1 MVQPA
6 HSRLKSLTGRI
17 ATYTVLLIW
26 SGVCVFPIYWF
37 GITSIKN
44 FNDIA
49 KGPRYLP
56 FVDFEPTLAAWSFV
70 FTDHQDNLRLGY
82 MNSII
87 VASASTLLTLTFGAM
102 AVYGLTRLRPTIPWS
117 AVALLGFGL
126 SLGAIILFERAAWPW
141 CFAVFALASIFF
153 IAMRGWARGPMLEP
167 HLIAFGLIASRILPP
182 VAMIAPL
189 YVMAEMT
196 GLLDTQLLLILVY
209 AAANLPAA
217 IWLLQPAFGTRATE
231 AEEAAYLDGASHPS
245 ILFTILLPMI
255 RQPVLAVGL
264 LIFLLSANEYFLAAH
279 LAPGKAITMPPWLVS
294 QISMREAQIVAE
306 EDELSHLSAA
316 IVLMV
321 LPLLAFSITLQRFLG
336 NRALW
341 QR

>member
-17 ATYTVLLIW
+17 ATYTALLIW

-37 GITSIKN
+37 GITSIKG

-56 FVDFEPTLAAWSFV
+56 FVDFQPTLASWRFV

-196 GLLDTQLLLILVY
+196 GLLDT
-209 AAANLPAA
+209 NSCSS
-217 IWLLQPAFGTRATE
+217 W
-231 AEEAAYLDGASHPS
+231 
-245 ILFTILLPMI
+245 
-255 RQPVLAVGL
+255 
-264 LIFLLSANEYFLAAH
+264 
-279 LAPGKAITMPPWLVS
+279 
-294 QISMREAQIVAE
+294 SMRPRTCPPPFGFCSQPSEPAPPKPKR
-306 EDELSHLSAA
+306 
-316 IVLMV
+316 
-321 LPLLAFSITLQRFLG
+321 LPTSTAPPTPASSSPYCCQ
-336 NRALW
+336 
-341 QR
+341 